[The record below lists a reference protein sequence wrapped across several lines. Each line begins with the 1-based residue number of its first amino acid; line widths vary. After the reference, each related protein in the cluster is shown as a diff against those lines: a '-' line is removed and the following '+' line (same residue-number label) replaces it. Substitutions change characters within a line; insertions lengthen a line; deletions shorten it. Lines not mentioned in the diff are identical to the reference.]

1 MKRKYKAGALV
12 TNVAQLLDHEY
23 FIVRFGIRNT
33 PKTMHRE
40 ALASWQLRICER
52 FVRAGRVSVA
62 ERLTNGEYYAS
73 VQDWELL
80 DMFDKE
86 LCEMCRDMNGLM
98 IPCEGLCCGDVL
110 AAWKKKP
117 VR

>member
-23 FIVRFGIRNT
+23 FIVRFGGIRNT

-73 VQDWELL
+73 VQDWEL
-80 DMFDKE
+80 
-86 LCEMCRDMNGLM
+86 
-98 IPCEGLCCGDVL
+98 
-110 AAWKKKP
+110 
-117 VR
+117 